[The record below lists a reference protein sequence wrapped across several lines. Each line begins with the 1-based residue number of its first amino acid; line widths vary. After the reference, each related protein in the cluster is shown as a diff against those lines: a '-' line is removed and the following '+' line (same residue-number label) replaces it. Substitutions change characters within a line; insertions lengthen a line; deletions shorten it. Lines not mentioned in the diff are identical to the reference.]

1 MTDASVSP
9 LLDYSVTAVTLE
21 VVAVQWLLL
30 SYRLPREP
38 SRLRLAAWRRLRR
51 AGAILLNEAVWTL
64 PSDPKTREHFE
75 WLAEEIEEQGGTAF
89 LWEAE
94 SLAASE
100 ERLIVA
106 RFRSEAEA
114 RYLIIAD
121 SAKAIQRAATSRRHT
136 RGAKVPAHA
145 LRQLRGLER
154 ALRLERRRDYFRVE
168 ARREA
173 DTVVR
178 HAEAAVARRVCST
191 APTRQSHALDHATAL
206 SR

>member
-1 MTDASVSP
+1 VPTK
-9 LLDYSVTAVTLE
+9 
-21 VVAVQWLLL
+21 WLLL

-38 SRLRLAAWRRLRR
+38 SRPRLAAWRRLRR
-51 AGAILLNEAVWTL
+51 VGAILLHEAVWTL

-94 SLAASE
+94 SLATSE
-100 ERLIVA
+100 ERQIVSQ
-106 RFRSEAEA
+106 FRSEAEA
-114 RYLIIAD
+114 RYVIIAD
-121 SAKAIQRAATSRRHT
+121 SANAIRRAATSRRHT

-154 ALRLERRRDYFRVE
+154 ALRLDRRRDYFRVE

-173 DTVVR
+173 ETFVHDAV
-178 HAEAAVARRVCST
+178 AAVARRVSSA